1 MFVYGRYMS
10 CVCIPRQADSD
21 MCQGEMPDEYDDV
34 NLRWSCST
42 LATVFI

>member
-10 CVCIPRQADSD
+10 CVCISRQADFD

-34 NLRWSCST
+34 NL
-42 LATVFI
+42 